1 MAKTPDNAA
10 AREVERLRSWN
21 ADLDEQISTL
31 MATKLEN
38 AETNGLLL
46 TVANWVETTPAPAE
60 PTETTE
66 AETTGTDTATPTPT
80 PTAPRVK
87 VELGAE
93 VVRDKITQLEE
104 AEQAALSPSV
114 EAPTEEAAE

>member
-38 AETNGLLL
+38 AENIGLLL

-60 PTETTE
+60 PSETPE
-66 AETTGTDTATPTPT
+66 AEVPDTAP
-80 PTAPRVK
+80 APIK
-87 VELGAE
+87 VEGAE
-93 VVRDKITQLEE
+93 LVKDKITQLEE

-114 EAPTEEAAE
+114 EAPTEEAAK